1 MIIKKK
7 AMRVID
13 TITHPSCRIS
23 IFQMNNKYLV
33 KFEIGAYEQTYK
45 FDQED
50 YNSLEELKAKINP
63 EFIDKVIDIFRQMH
77 GISV

>member
-1 MIIKKK
+1 
-7 AMRVID
+7 MRVID
-13 TITHPSCRIS
+13 TIKHPSCRIS

-33 KFEIGAYEQTYK
+33 KFEIGSYEQTYK

-50 YNSLEELKAKINP
+50 YNSLEELKAKINN

-77 GISV
+77 GIASS